1 MSVERSEVHRLL
13 LNLAGRVP
21 DAELA
26 GLRTCL
32 ADDELDEIADVL
44 IAGGFALSEWEQEML
59 AGLAAE
65 HGVDPGPLASTPR
78 PENPVTWRF
87 VRNTTVDSPAGDAA
101 AVRAADG
108 VGGLRAL
115 WRAIRLSKD
124 IDAPARAAGDVV
136 YLGEAAADADVV
148 ELTAEIQHRLAEAG
162 QTPRVEVFAEGAEL
176 TGYHEAALAVAEL
189 TWTAA
194 PPRAH
199 LARVFDGTDTAG
211 TPFFRP
217 DHHRLD
223 QAERDRLLA
232 YLRAGPVVLA
242 TDGRM
247 DDVLDPDQGA
257 VVALNFRSDGTWIW
271 NDAVCHY
278 LERHWLEPDPDL
290 VAHVAAAGAPPSGLS
305 KLDLHCVRD
314 ALSLTATEE

>member
-13 LNLAGRVP
+13 LHLAGRIP
-21 DAELA
+21 DDELA

-44 IAGGFALSEWEQEML
+44 VAGGFALTERERVLL
-59 AGLAAE
+59 AELAVE
-65 HGVDPGPLASTPR
+65 HGVDPEPLARAPR
-78 PENPVTWRF
+78 AENPTAWRF
-87 VRNTTVDSPAGDAA
+87 AREATVDDPTGDAA
-101 AVRAADG
+101 VARAADG

-115 WRAIRLSKD
+115 WRATRL
-124 IDAPARAAGDVV
+124 PAVPESDRAAGDVV
-136 YLGEAAADADVV
+136 YLGEAAPDADVV

-162 QTPRVEVFAEGAEL
+162 QPPRVEVFAEGTEL
-176 TGYHEAALAVAEL
+176 AGYHEAALAVAEL
-189 TWTAA
+189 TWTGA

-199 LARVFDGTDTAG
+199 LARVFDGTDPAG

-217 DHHRLD
+217 DHQRLEH
-223 QAERDRLLA
+223 AERNRLLA

-247 DDVLDPDQGA
+247 DDVLDPGRGD

-271 NDAVCHY
+271 NDAVCYY
-278 LERHWLEPDPDL
+278 LDRHRLAPDPEL
-290 VAHVAAAGAPPSGLS
+290 AAHVAAAGPPPSGLS
-305 KLDLHCVRD
+305 RLDLHCVRD
-314 ALSLTATEE
+314 ALSLPANEE